1 MDLMN
6 GLCHDEFI
14 RALTHLADVLDH
26 PAAAG
31 ICRKILAEGLDS
43 LSPAQLEVFKQY
55 IWPHLVEKCATC
67 PTLVPAG
74 VDYCPVCAIKYAD

>member
-1 MDLMN
+1 MDLMH

-14 RALTHLADVLDH
+14 AAISHLEEMASH

-31 ICRKILAEGLDS
+31 ICRQILGLGLES
-43 LSPAQLEVFKQY
+43 LSSAQLEVYKAY
-55 IWPHLVEKCATC
+55 IWPNLVEKCATC

-74 VDYCPVCAIKYAD
+74 FDYCPVCAIEYAG